1 MRRRG
6 TLTLR
11 REDGRIICETVEV
24 ADTAGRRLKGLLG
37 RSSLRAGEG
46 IVLRPGFSIHT
57 AFMRFPIDVVFLD
70 HDLVVL
76 RVKAAMGPFHT
87 ASCRGARE
95 VVELAAG
102 ECARRGLGVGDRV
115 AWASY
120 ADSPHAN
127 GAPAGAPHHS
137 PEPHGRVLVV
147 SRDARFVKLARFLL
161 GQEGLGPEAVA
172 PERLHTALESD
183 EQVAV
188 VVLDAQDSVA
198 ATLSEANA
206 ARALRPDVPIVLV
219 GETRAAERAPIG
231 VRIYDKWNETGEM
244 IAAVGRH
251 LAQAAGDPDL
261 PPLDRSA

>member
-24 ADTAGRRLKGLLG
+24 ADTAGRRMKGLLG
-37 RSSLRAGEG
+37 RKALDAGEG

-76 RVKAAMGPFHT
+76 RIEDSLRPFRT

-102 ECARRGLGVGDRV
+102 ECARRGLSIGDRV
-115 AWASY
+115 AWASHTEI
-120 ADSPHAN
+120 AFASAEQGVPRVPTTA
-127 GAPAGAPHHS
+127 
-137 PEPHGRVLVV
+137 GRVLVA
-147 SRDARFVKLARFLL
+147 SRDARFVKLIGFLL
-161 GQEGLGPEAVA
+161 DQRGIEPVTVTPDRLQLMVEAEEDV
-172 PERLHTALESD
+172 D
-183 EQVAV
+183 AV
-188 VVLDAQDSVA
+188 ILDAQDAVA
-198 ATLSEANA
+198 EALAEANA
-206 ARALRPDVPIVLV
+206 TRALRPEIPIVLA

-231 VRIYDKWNETGEM
+231 TRIYDKWNETDELM
-244 IAAVGRH
+244 AAIAGH
-251 LAQAAGDPDL
+251 LRLETDPTAA
-261 PPLDRSA
+261 PLDQDG

>member
-11 REDGRIICETVEV
+11 REDGRIICESVEV

-37 RSSLRAGEG
+37 RSSLNPGAG

-76 RVKAAMGPFHT
+76 RIAPTLRPFRT

-102 ECARRGLGVGDRV
+102 ECARRGLAVGDSV

-120 ADSPHAN
+120 ADAPSP
-127 GAPAGAPHHS
+127 S
-137 PEPHGRVLVV
+137 DEPGVAYAAEPRGRVLIA
-147 SRDARFVKLARFLL
+147 SRDARFVKLTCFFLDQQGIEPDSVTPDKL
-161 GQEGLGPEAVA
+161 AV
-172 PERLHTALESD
+172 TLESD
-183 EQVAV
+183 DDIDV
-188 VVLDAQDSVA
+188 VVLDAQDA
-198 ATLSEANA
+198 LADALTRANA
-206 ARALRPDVPIVLV
+206 ARAVRPDVPILVV
-219 GETRAAERAPIG
+219 GETRAAERAPLG
-231 VRIYDKWNETGEM
+231 VRVYDKWNETDELV
-244 IAAVGRH
+244 AAVKQHVLGE
-251 LAQAAGDPDL
+251 AGDADT
-261 PPLDRSA
+261 SAPER